1 MKLVVGLGNPGSR
14 YADTRHNVGFRV
26 VERFAERHRIALDA
40 QRFEG
45 RFGRARLGGLD
56 VGLLLPETMMNLS
69 GAAVGAALRMLPVG
83 DPTEDLV
90 LVFDDLDLPFG
101 RLRLRPDGGAGGHR
115 GMQDVI
121 ARLGGGDF
129 PRLRVGI
136 GRPPPEMDPVA
147 YVLARFA
154 PEERRQLPALLDA
167 AAGALDATLRDGV
180 TMAMNRVNQL
190 RSPAEKDPAAE

>member
-1 MKLVVGLGNPGSR
+1 MKLVVGLGNPGPR

-26 VERFAERHRIALDA
+26 VERFAERHRIALDS

-45 RFGRARLGGLD
+45 RFGRARLGALD

-69 GAAVGAALRMLPVG
+69 GAAVGAALRMLPVD
-83 DPTEDLV
+83 DPAEDLV

-101 RLRLRPDGGAGGHR
+101 RLRLRPHGGAGGHR
-115 GMQDVI
+115 GIQDVI

-154 PEERRQLPALLDA
+154 PEERQRLPALLDA
-167 AAGALDATLRDGV
+167 AAAALDATLRDGV
-180 TMAMNRVNQL
+180 AMAMNRVNQL
-190 RSPAEKDPAAE
+190 SSPAEKDPPAE